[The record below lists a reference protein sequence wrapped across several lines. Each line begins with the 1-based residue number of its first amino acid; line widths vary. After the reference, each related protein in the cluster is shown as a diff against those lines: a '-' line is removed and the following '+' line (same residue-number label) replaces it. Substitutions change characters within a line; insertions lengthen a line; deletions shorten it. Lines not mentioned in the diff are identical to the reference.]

1 MYVCVCVYTYA
12 CVCMYA
18 CFYVGIYICLVCV
31 CACVYVC
38 ECVSIY
44 LHIHMRICICV
55 HANIYPHYEYVH
67 MCVYICLYI
76 YTYIYVF
83 IHANIRTYKSSYI
96 HTQVCMPKSA
106 ALGLILQ
113 TAANFKLTIPHE
125 GRFPTT
131 SPHTKEYS
139 SRKRKKSHTTDCI
152 VKIKA
157 F

>member
-1 MYVCVCVYTYA
+1 MQTYTHTMNMYIRVYTY
-12 CVCMYA
+12 VC
-18 CFYVGIYICLVCV
+18 IYI
-31 CACVYVC
+31 
-38 ECVSIY
+38 
-44 LHIHMRICICV
+44 H
-55 HANIYPHYEYVH
+55 
-67 MCVYICLYI
+67 I
-76 YTYIYVF
+76 YTYSYTQTYV
-83 IHANIRTYKSSYI
+83 HTNLHTYK
-96 HTQVCMPKSA
+96 QVCMPKSA

-125 GRFPTT
+125 GLFPTT